1 MHLERKTTLLKKSLP
16 LMACELADALVLFTG
31 VLFLT
36 LEDEVYLAAIGLID
50 AFLLCAMAYGF
61 ALSDAYQ
68 NFFARRRA
76 QHAADPVSVGVHK
89 ASRVQFVNSAMA
101 VIAVGALVLWVG
113 RLVSHTEIADVL
125 VASSPFLIP
134 VILVYYWGLSFHSF
148 LTGKGHLQRVGYAA
162 LLGFFMHLA
171 LLFIFHHFPLS
182 GVLPTSSVLL
192 ATLGGEVFWA
202 LILWAS
208 YKRYGYGRLNNA
220 APFKH
225 RILEKV
231 LRRAAITPAVSM
243 MSFHLATFTL
253 FLYLA
258 WCCAHTEVATLTLA
272 MSYYAL
278 LIAPVNGISAAAANG
293 FSLLH
298 TTNRTALF
306 PRFRKRVRAS
316 SFAAVVAV
324 FLLFTA
330 VQMAGF
336 HTGGFSAQIMGFV
349 GLLALVGMCNKL
361 DFVALL
367 VRLKLRL
374 YLRFQFFYALFVA
387 TGFIVVQLFFPMR
400 IMGLLLVVML
410 AQTGMALVMRRQVL
424 AVW

>member
-1 MHLERKTTLLKKSLP
+1 MHLDRKTTLLKKSLP
-16 LMACELADALVLFTG
+16 LMACELADALVLFSG

-76 QHAADPVSVGVHK
+76 QQAADAISVGVHK
-89 ASRVQFVNSAMA
+89 ASRTEFAKSALAVMA
-101 VIAVGALVLWVG
+101 IGGLLLWAG
-113 RLVSHTEIADVL
+113 QLVSQTEIVGVL

-134 VILVYYWGLSFHSF
+134 VILVYYVGLSFHSF

-202 LILWAS
+202 LILWVS
-208 YKRYGYGRLNNA
+208 YMRFGYGHPKAA

-225 RILEKV
+225 RTLEKV
-231 LRRAAITPAVSM
+231 LRKAAITPAISM

-258 WCCAHTEVATLTLA
+258 WCCAHAEVATLTLA

-306 PRFRKRVRAS
+306 PRFRKKVLTS
-316 SFAAVVAV
+316 SFAVVATV
-324 FLLFTA
+324 FLLFAA

-336 HTGGFSAQIMGFV
+336 HTDGFSLQIMGFV
-349 GLLALVGMCNKL
+349 GLLAMVAMCNKL

-367 VRLKLRL
+367 VRLKLGL
-374 YLRFQFFYALFVA
+374 YLRFQCFYALFVA
-387 TGFIVVQLFFPMR
+387 VGFVVVQWLFPVG
-400 IMGLLLVVML
+400 IMGLLLVIMM
-410 AQTGMALVMRRQVL
+410 AQTGMALVMRRQVFL
-424 AVW
+424 VW